1 MKDLKLVTLLL
12 IMVWGTLQ
20 AQTVDETD
28 PMKTGTIQ
36 EQFDY
41 VIKKSSSYEEFK
53 VVKLRSLNQLKSHAS
68 DSILQLRSALRTAQ
82 SEIRAGVQ
90 KYDSLNAIVSNV
102 RSQYQAAVNS
112 KNALSFLGMELGKTV
127 YNSIMWGL
135 VLVLIA
141 ITTIV
146 FLMFKRGHH
155 VTRETKAR
163 LAEVEEE
170 FDTHRKTAL
179 RREQKLARE
188 LMDERMKGKM

>member
-1 MKDLKLVTLLL
+1 MKDLRLVTLLL
-12 IMVWGTLQ
+12 IIVWGPLQ
-20 AQTVDETD
+20 AQTVEETD

-36 EQFDY
+36 EQFEY

-53 VVKLRSLNQLKSHAS
+53 VVRLSSLNQLKSHAS
-68 DSILQLRSALRTAQ
+68 DSILQLRSALQAANG
-82 SEIRAGVQ
+82 EIRAGVQ
-90 KYDSLNAIVSNV
+90 KNDSLNAIVSDV
-102 RSQYQAAVNS
+102 RSQFQAAVKS

-135 VLVLIA
+135 VLVLLV

-170 FDTHRKTAL
+170 FETHRKTAL

>member
-1 MKDLKLVTLLL
+1 MKELKLVTLLL
-12 IMVWGTLQ
+12 IIVWAPLY
-20 AQTVDETD
+20 AQTTEATD
-28 PMKTGTIQ
+28 PMTTGTIQ

-53 VVKLRSLNQLKSHAS
+53 VVKLSSLNQLKSHAS
-68 DSILQLRSALRTAQ
+68 DSILQLRSALQTSQ

-90 KYDSLNAIVSNV
+90 KYDSLSAVVSDV
-102 RSQYQAAVNS
+102 KGQFQAAVDL

-135 VLVLIA
+135 VLVLLA

-170 FDTHRKTAL
+170 FEAHRKTAL

-188 LMDERMKGKM
+188 LMDERLKGKM

>member
-1 MKDLKLVTLLL
+1 MKDLKLITLLL
-12 IMVWGTLQ
+12 IILWSPLQ
-20 AQTVDETD
+20 AQTAEETD

-53 VVKLRSLNQLKSHAS
+53 VVKLRSLNQLKSHAA
-68 DSILQLRSALRTAQ
+68 DSILQLRSALKI
-82 SEIRAGVQ
+82 SKNEIQAGIQ
-90 KYDSLNAIVSNV
+90 KNDSLNVIVSDV
-102 RSQYQAAVNS
+102 RSQFQAAVKS

-135 VLVLIA
+135 LLVLLA

-146 FLMFKRGHH
+146 FLMFKRGHY

-170 FDTHRKTAL
+170 FESHRKTAL